1 MERGTP
7 DWRARR
13 RAGAITLG
21 EGEGDGTMKP
31 PYREGFTWVTE
42 KHGKNVLDATIW
54 GDDGQAVKLRIDLDA
69 VVALLPQAEK
79 NRRGMV
85 KRGPLQIRRKRW
97 GRGRLY

>member
-31 PYREGFTWVTE
+31 PYREGYSWVAH
-42 KHGKNVLDATIW
+42 KHGKRVFEALVW
-54 GDDGQAVKLRIDLDA
+54 GEDGEAVQFRIDLDA
-69 VVALLPQAEK
+69 AMALLPQAAA

-97 GRGRLY
+97 GRGRLF